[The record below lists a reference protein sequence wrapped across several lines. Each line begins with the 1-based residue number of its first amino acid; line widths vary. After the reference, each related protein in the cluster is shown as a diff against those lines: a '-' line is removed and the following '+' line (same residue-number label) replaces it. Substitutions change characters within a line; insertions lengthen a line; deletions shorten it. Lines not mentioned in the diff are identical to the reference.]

1 MQLNRVSSNQTGNLL
16 YLVITNCPLLS
27 DVEICIVDFQSD
39 HAVFQI
45 KAKAKKVK
53 STKQWVYDF
62 KRTNVEGFIKQ
73 LSSVDLQTIV
83 QFAPDM
89 DMDINKLI
97 ENNVPKRLVNHSLC
111 PPWGDHE
118 LCNAHKA
125 KMKAHKRAERTGTKA
140 AWAHYRQ
147 LRNETNK
154 ICKSKYVCFINELGN
169 CTAENP
175 KKFWSFA
182 KTKTSERSI
191 PQEMI
196 SDSIKL
202 TTSKSQADG
211 FNKCFHSVFN
221 TSTSHTDP
229 GIEIPESCNP
239 DLGFISVTEK
249 DVLKVLQKVNANK
262 SSGPDNLSPI
272 ILKCFF

>member
-1 MQLNRVSSNQTGNLL
+1 M
-16 YLVITNCPLLS
+16 
-27 DVEICIVDFQSD
+27 
-39 HAVFQI
+39 
-45 KAKAKKVK
+45 
-53 STKQWVYDF
+53 
-62 KRTNVEGFIKQ
+62 
-73 LSSVDLQTIV
+73 
-83 QFAPDM
+83 
-89 DMDINKLI
+89 
-97 ENNVPKRLVNHSLC
+97 PKRLVNHSRG
-111 PPWGDHE
+111 PPWADHE
-118 LCNAHKA
+118 LRNAHKV
-125 KMKAHKRAERTGTKA
+125 KMKAHKRAKRTGTKA

-175 KKFWSFA
+175 NKFWSFV
-182 KTKTSERSI
+182 KTKTGQRSI
-191 PQEMI
+191 LQELI

-211 FNKCFHSVFN
+211 FNKYFHSVFN

-272 ILKCFF
+272 ILKCFSNYLAPSITSLINRSLT